1 MSSRA
6 AGFAGQWIL
15 SRGWTVQGG
24 KMVMV
29 DRPTDGDG
37 CKEERWDER
46 NLLSTL
52 EDGLAQT
59 HTLLHLPA
67 EQTA

>member
-1 MSSRA
+1 
-6 AGFAGQWIL
+6 
-15 SRGWTVQGG
+15 
-24 KMVMV
+24 MV